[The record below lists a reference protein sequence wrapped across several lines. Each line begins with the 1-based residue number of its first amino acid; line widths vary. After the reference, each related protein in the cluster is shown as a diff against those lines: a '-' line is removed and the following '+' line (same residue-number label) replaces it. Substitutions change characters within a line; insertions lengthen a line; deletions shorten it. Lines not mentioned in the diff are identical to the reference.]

1 MFKSVRNFILLA
13 VLLASSTS
21 VHAKRVDV
29 YVDGI
34 RYIAD
39 DSHIS
44 SGAEAAGTASE
55 LKGDIVI
62 PEKVV
67 LEGNEYVVTSVGRLF
82 VHRYSP
88 RNYQNLTSITLP
100 ATIRSIDASAFGV
113 SETLTEIKLAGESD
127 YFTVEDGVLYDK
139 NKTKLIYFP
148 AAKDATGY
156 RMPAT
161 VTTIGASA
169 FSNNKSLT
177 AFEVPATVTTI
188 EAGGGDAGV
197 GVYGAF
203 KACSNLTAVTFAEG
217 SKVTRISDFCF
228 HDCTLLET
236 VNFPATVTA
245 IDYYAMNGCSKFR
258 GPLPENLQTIGRC
271 GFQGCTSLTEVIF
284 PATLKSLGSEAFNNC
299 KNIKKVVVPDECS
312 VTRIPS
318 NCFARN
324 SALTDITLS
333 NNITSID
340 LSAFE
345 SCSKLPVIKLPD
357 HLKTIGERAFES
369 CNVLKKVEFQN
380 ELETIGVNAFSRCSM
395 LADFTLPAS
404 LKTIGDGAFCMAA
417 ETELNIPASVTSIG
431 QAAFSR
437 NKQLKAFTVDEA
449 NTGYTT
455 IEGVL
460 FTKDLKTLMAY
471 PAAST
476 RNISYTV
483 PGKVETIGAGAFT
496 DATLTHITL
505 PSSLKAIYNAAF
517 ADNDYITELT
527 IPASVTQIG
536 LKGNNNYVVKN
547 ENIIYRTKIKAL
559 YLLNAT
565 TPPTLG
571 DGNSTLPTSNAQ
583 DLTVYV
589 KKSAYDSG
597 VYQSA
602 EGWKNMARFAYE
614 VPAKMSASGLST
626 IGRDFDVDLSDSPVT
641 AYLATKATNSDNSVY
656 VTMSP
661 VGVSGKTAGK
671 YIPSRTGSYTRN
683 GVEYESYT
691 GALLK
696 GDAGSSFTYRIGESD
711 EAVTDGSAVNYLTA
725 VTDATLLDLTQE
737 KEGETYTNIVL
748 NGGKFRYV
756 NSIGTIAYNRSYL
769 SMPASLVGTYSAAA
783 PAKQFIFSF
792 ESAGS
797 TTGISDLP
805 VYTAEEAAAKSI
817 EPWYNLQGVRVQKPQ
832 QGVYIHGGKK
842 VIIK

>member
-21 VHAKRVDV
+21 IHAKRVDV

-44 SGAEAAGTASE
+44 SGAEAAGTTSE
-55 LKGDIVI
+55 LKGDVVI

-156 RMPAT
+156 NLSVT

-169 FSNNKSLT
+169 FSNNKSLA

-203 KACSNLTAVTFAEG
+203 KACANLKTVTFENG
-217 SKVTRISDFCF
+217 STIDRLGTYCF
-228 HDCTLLET
+228 LDCSALET
-236 VNFPATVTA
+236 VDFPESLK
-245 IDYYAMNGCSKFR
+245 IIGSHCMSGCTSFR
-258 GPLPENLQTIGRC
+258 GPLPKNIEQIEWR
-271 GFQGCTSLTEVIF
+271 GFQSCESLTEVVF

-380 ELETIGVNAFSRCSM
+380 ELETIGVNAFSQCSM

-404 LKTIGDGAFCMAA
+404 LKTIGDGAFYRAA
-417 ETELNIPASVTSIG
+417 ETELNIPAGVTTIG
-431 QAAFSR
+431 EAVFSC
-437 NKQLKAFTVDEA
+437 NKNLKAFTVDEA
-449 NTGYTT
+449 NTAYKEV
-455 IEGVL
+455 EGVL
-460 FTKDLKTLMAY
+460 FTKDMKKLVAY
-471 PAAST
+471 PAASV

-483 PGKVETIGAGAFT
+483 PAKVEIIGSGAFT

-505 PSSLKAIYNAAF
+505 PSSLTTIYNAAF
-517 ADNDYITELT
+517 AHNDYITELT
-527 IPASVTQIG
+527 IPASVTTIG
-536 LKGNNNYVVKN
+536 VVTNNNYSAKT
-547 ENIIYRTKIKAL
+547 ENIIYGTNIKAL
-559 YLLNAT
+559 YLLNAS
-565 TPPTLG
+565 TPPALANG
-571 DGNSTLPTSNAQ
+571 SYYLPTSYAR

-711 EAVTDGSAVNYLTA
+711 EAATDGSAVNYLTA
-725 VTDATLLDLTQE
+725 VTDAALLDLTQE

-805 VYTAEEAAAKSI
+805 VYTAAEAAAESS
-817 EPWYNLQGVRVQKPQ
+817 EPWYNLQGVRVEKPQ